1 MSLKSDSN
9 GFTIYKVNSI
19 IGCMQK
25 MTKIFLLLTNFNFGQ
40 EKDLENELGSGFTDG
55 LPKSIVQNCGLDG
68 SSSDSIG

>member
-1 MSLKSDSN
+1 
-9 GFTIYKVNSI
+9 
-19 IGCMQK
+19 MQK